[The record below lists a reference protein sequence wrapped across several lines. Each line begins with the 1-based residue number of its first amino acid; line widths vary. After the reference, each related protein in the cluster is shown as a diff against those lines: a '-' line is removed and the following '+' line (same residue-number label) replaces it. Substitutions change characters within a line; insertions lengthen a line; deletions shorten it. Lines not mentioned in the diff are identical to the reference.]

1 MGNFWLAQNK
11 ELIKSYRLAV
21 NFVGE
26 NILNDEVGKSMFES
40 NLA

>member
-21 NFVGE
+21 HFVGE
-26 NILNDEVGKSMFES
+26 IINDEVGKSMFES